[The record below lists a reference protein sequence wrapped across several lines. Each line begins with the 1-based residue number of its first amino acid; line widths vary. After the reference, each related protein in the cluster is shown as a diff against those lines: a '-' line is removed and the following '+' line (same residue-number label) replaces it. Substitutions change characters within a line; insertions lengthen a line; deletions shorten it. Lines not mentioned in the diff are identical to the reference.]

1 MQYTIKPG
9 DTITDVTTRLGTDFA
24 TLRKTNP
31 AAVGKS
37 KKTGDWIVKAGAT
50 VSSQAGFAEVL
61 AKETGRRNT
70 TTTPAAQTAPSS
82 TQTGAEEKISL
93 KHVLK
98 KGETIWGLATQRY
111 HVDPKAILQANKIT
125 DAKSLQ
131 VGQAITIPTRAVD
144 SGEAE
149 AEAEEVV
156 ASWYGKYHHGR
167 PMANGK
173 PFNMHGLTI
182 AHKDIPLGTRVEL
195 ENPDTGQK
203 AEAVVTDRG
212 PYVRGRDV
220 DLSYRLAKQL
230 SMTRQGV
237 ANLKLRVL

>member
-1 MQYTIKPG
+1 MHYTIKPG

-50 VSSQAGFAEVL
+50 VSSQAAFADIL
-61 AKETGRRNT
+61 AKNT
-70 TTTPAAQTAPSS
+70 ALRQGKTTSAAQTASS
-82 TQTGAEEKISL
+82 TRQTGAAGETSL

-98 KGETIWGLATQRY
+98 KGETIWGLATQKY
-111 HVDPKAILQANKIT
+111 HVDPDAILKANNIT
-125 DAKSLQ
+125 DPKNLQ
-131 VGQAITIPTRAVD
+131 VGQAITIPTESSDA
-144 SGEAE
+144 GT

-156 ASWYGKYHHGR
+156 ASWYGRYHHGR
-167 PMANGK
+167 PMANGQ

-182 AHKDIPLGTRVEL
+182 AHKDMPLGTRVEL

-212 PYVRGRDV
+212 PYIRGRDV

-237 ANLKLRVL
+237 ANLKMRVL

>member
-1 MQYTIKPG
+1 MHYTIKPG

-31 AAVGKS
+31 TAVGKS

-50 VSSQAGFAEVL
+50 VSSQVGFADVL
-61 AKETGRRNT
+61 ARETAQCQSK
-70 TTTPAAQTAPSS
+70 TTPAMQSTSS
-82 TQTGAEEKISL
+82 TPQTRGGNEASL

-98 KGETIWGLATQRY
+98 KGETIWGLATQKY
-111 HVDPKAILQANKIT
+111 HVNPKAILEANNIT
-125 DAKSLQ
+125 DPKNLQ
-131 VGQAITIPTRAVD
+131 AGQTITIPTRD
-144 SGEAE
+144 SDAE
-149 AEAEEVV
+149 TARTEEVV

-167 PMANGK
+167 PMANGQ

-182 AHKDIPLGTRVEL
+182 AHRDIPLGTRVEL